1 MDADLVRVAVTT
13 EVYVAPL
20 GTALP
25 TDLTALTSPWR
36 KVGFTDMDA
45 LTESL
50 DVTKEILRAS
60 QRPNGVRTLTTE
72 VNWTWQF
79 KAMETSKLVLELFYL
94 GAETVTVGGI
104 STTSIP
110 STPGVTE
117 RVFVIEEFDGD
128 ITTRYVVP
136 KGDITNRGEVPHRG
150 TEGVTYDLTVAVLGT
165 DLAAL
170 GYRITDDPELPTT
183 AS

>member
-13 EVYVAPL
+13 EVYVAAKGTTLPTNLDPL
-20 GTALP
+20 GP
-25 TDLTALTSPWR
+25 EFR

-72 VNWTWQF
+72 INWTWQF
-79 KAMETSKLVLELFYL
+79 KAMETSKLILELFYL
-94 GAETVTVGGI
+94 GGQTTTVGGI
-104 STTSIP
+104 STTVIP
-110 STPGVTE
+110 ATPGVTE
-117 RVFVIEEFDGD
+117 RVFVLEEVDGD
-128 ITTRYVVP
+128 ITTRYVIP
-136 KGDITNRGEVPHRG
+136 LGDVTSRGEVPHRG

-165 DLAAL
+165 DLSDL
-170 GYRITDDPELPTT
+170 GYRITDDPELPSTP
-183 AS
+183 S